1 MPSSDGAVR
10 AMTQRMRRL
19 ASHPALRR
27 HPRMIVGGAVAIAG
41 GGVVAVS
48 VIAALAGSAAPVAP
62 ARPQA
67 LTMQPRP
74 AAPAVAVTP
83 APAPR
88 PTPLTDPFTGERVK
102 KLSRVLAVKI
112 DNIVTA
118 RPQTGLQSAD
128 LIYVIPVE
136 GGLSRFMAVY
146 SSHVPSVIGP
156 VRSARQSDLD
166 ILRQFGRP
174 AFAWSGATPHLVPF
188 IERAPIVD
196 LYALKVGG
204 YYRVGF
210 RTAPE
215 NLYAD
220 PRTLLREAPHASVAR
235 DIGFRFGAL
244 PAGGRSTTSVT
255 VRYPATTFTF
265 RWSARAKRWLVWM
278 DGARGQAA
286 GGGQLGGSTVIIQY
300 TRVATSRFEEYGG
313 RPPYATSVGS
323 GTAVILRNGRAFKVH
338 WSRPSLDS
346 GTTFTQP
353 DGKRMLFARGQ
364 VWIMYAAD
372 DHAGYVNESKVLA
385 DAPAAAARAY
395 SFLAASGP
403 VMRASS
409 GKVAAMTP
417 SATRIPPAVM
427 R

>member
-1 MPSSDGAVR
+1 MPSSHGAVGAVR
-10 AMTQRMRRL
+10 QRLWQRLRRL
-19 ASHPALRR
+19 ASHPVLGR
-27 HPRMIVGGAVAIAG
+27 HPRLIVGGAVA
-41 GGVVAVS
+41 VVGAAAVTVS
-48 VIAALAGSAAPVAP
+48 LIAALAGSAAP

-67 LTMQPRP
+67 LTMLPRRP
-74 AAPAVAVTP
+74 APAVP
-83 APAPR
+83 APPAPPPR
-88 PTPLTDPFTGERVK
+88 PTQLTDPFTGEQVK

-128 LIYVIPVE
+128 LVYVIPVE

-146 SSHVPSVIGP
+146 SSHVPPVIGP

-196 LYALKVGG
+196 LYALQVGG

-215 NLYAD
+215 NLYAN
-220 PRTLLREAPHASVAR
+220 PRTLLREAPHASLAR
-235 DIGFRFGAL
+235 DIGFRFGPL
-244 PAGGRSTTSVT
+244 PAGGRPATSVT

-278 DGARGQAA
+278 DGAPGKAA
-286 GGGQLGGSTVIIQY
+286 EGGQLGGSTVIIQY

-323 GTAVILRNGRAFKVH
+323 GKAVILRNGRAFTVH

-346 GTTFTQP
+346 GTTFTLP
-353 DGKRMLFARGQ
+353 DGKRMLFAPGQ

-372 DHAGYVNESKVLA
+372 DHVGYVNESKV
-385 DAPAAAARAY
+385 
-395 SFLAASGP
+395 
-403 VMRASS
+403 
-409 GKVAAMTP
+409 
-417 SATRIPPAVM
+417 
-427 R
+427 